1 MKTLFT
7 AVETYQKQF
16 FCDEWHSRKNGHIF
30 TGSPLSNLVAQEV
43 HLVVE
48 KYGTDIFLINIGTLN
63 TEDMISKDGYV
74 T

>member
-1 MKTLFT
+1 MNDTQEREGTF
-7 AVETYQKQF
+7 
-16 FCDEWHSRKNGHIF
+16 F

-48 KYGTDIFLINIGTLN
+48 KYGTDIFLINIGTLK

>member
-7 AVETYQKQF
+7 AVETYQKHF
-16 FCDEWHSRKNGHIF
+16 FCDEWHSRKKGHIF
-30 TGSPLSNLVAQEV
+30 TGCPLSNLVAQEV

-48 KYGTDIFLINIGTLN
+48 KYGTDIFLIGTLK